1 MKRRDLERHLRDHG
15 ARLLR
20 EGGNHSYWGID
31 AERSTAVP
39 RHREI
44 AFVLARKI
52 CKDLGIP
59 PPTGA
64 R

>member
-1 MKRRDLERHLRDHG
+1 M
-15 ARLLR
+15 RLLR
-20 EGGNHSYWGID
+20 EGGSPSFRGAD
-31 AERSTAVP
+31 DERSTAVP

-44 AFVLARKI
+44 SYPLARKI

>member
-1 MKRRDLERHLRDHG
+1 MERHLRAQG
-15 ARLLR
+15 ARPLR
-20 EGGNHSYWGID
+20 EGANHSFWGID
-31 AERSTAVP
+31 AERSSAIP

-44 AFVLARKI
+44 GIGLTRKI

-59 PPTGA
+59 PPTGS